1 MQSWSKKWWC
11 YKDSYNAKIKD
22 IEDKIPDTTNLVSN
36 TTLNA
41 KINVVKNEIPSII
54 NLVTSNIVNAKINEV
69 KNKIPNITNL
79 ATSTAFIAVEYKSLD
94 HIKYIT
100 TPEFDKLTA
109 EIFAARL
116 AQANLASKS
125 HIANYVKET
134 DFHDQLKNLKYK
146 KITSKKT

>member
-1 MQSWSKKWWC
+1 M
-11 YKDSYNAKIKD
+11 
-22 IEDKIPDTTNLVSN
+22 
-36 TTLNA
+36 
-41 KINVVKNEIPSII
+41 VKNEIPSII

-79 ATSTAFIAVEYKSLD
+79 ATSTAFIAVEYKILD